1 LLGFY
6 CTGKKVIASGLT
18 AKKNSHAELET
29 EQAGEIRATK
39 FGREAR
45 RKTRDLDDTGARKSR
60 GFETSPRTS
69 APNWNKAAEKTNP
82 AADQDKKH
90 TSKKI

>member
-18 AKKNSHAELET
+18 TKKNSYRAKLET

-39 FGREAR
+39 IGREGR
-45 RKTRDLDDTGARKSR
+45 RKTRDLDDTGAGKSR
-60 GFETSPRTS
+60 GFET
-69 APNWNKAAEKTNP
+69 
-82 AADQDKKH
+82 
-90 TSKKI
+90 